1 MATKSDSVSS
11 ATGRALHEIVLNDSI
26 RYANGDPVEKW
37 LNDLLCLDAY
47 KCIKNYLRDTLFSY
61 HKASEGFLHRIMALY
76 VSSHY
81 KNTPNDLQLLSDA
94 PAHHIFALLGPV
106 DPNQSSLPEV
116 LCILQICLEGDI
128 SSSTIMNSL
137 SRGKR
142 ASGDLIPWTISQ
154 QFQDQDFAGLSG
166 ARVVRIATHP
176 DYQSMGYGTRAMN
189 LLQQYYKGEMISLS
203 ETKDIDDNV
212 TPVDEQDV
220 SLVDERLTP
229 RKNLPPLL
237 MKLTERKPEKLDYLG
252 VSFGLTAGLLKF
264 WKKSKFTPVY
274 LRQTPNDLTGEHSCI
289 MLKMLHT
296 EDNPE
301 DRSEPWLAA
310 FWKDFRRRFVSL
322 LSYQFRTFKPSMA
335 LNILQEKTFKSTGK
349 KKMSLAE
356 LEAHFTKYDVK
367 RLELYAQNMVDYH
380 LVIDL
385 LPAISRLFF
394 LGLIDTHLSV
404 VQSGLLLGLGLQHRT
419 VDELE
424 KELDLPSSQLL
435 GLFNRIIRK
444 IVQNLNEIL
453 EADVEK
459 DMVAR
464 KEITLEPVKQT
475 MDEELNEAANEVLQ
489 KQRQEAAVLSGIDL
503 TNYAIR
509 GSEHDWQKALSG
521 SNEKKGLVSVKSNKE
536 KKRKPE
542 SNLLEEFSTS
552 AKRKKD
558 KKKHKH

>member
-1 MATKSDSVSS
+1 
-11 ATGRALHEIVLNDSI
+11 
-26 RYANGDPVEKW
+26 
-37 LNDLLCLDAY
+37 
-47 KCIKNYLRDTLFSY
+47 
-61 HKASEGFLHRIMALY
+61 
-76 VSSHY
+76 
-81 KNTPNDLQLLSDA
+81 
-94 PAHHIFALLGPV
+94 
-106 DPNQSSLPEV
+106 
-116 LCILQICLEGDI
+116 
-128 SSSTIMNSL
+128 
-137 SRGKR
+137 
-142 ASGDLIPWTISQ
+142 
-154 QFQDQDFAGLSG
+154 
-166 ARVVRIATHP
+166 
-176 DYQSMGYGTRAMN
+176 
-189 LLQQYYKGEMISLS
+189 
-203 ETKDIDDNV
+203 
-212 TPVDEQDV
+212 
-220 SLVDERLTP
+220 
-229 RKNLPPLL
+229 
-237 MKLTERKPEKLDYLG
+237 
-252 VSFGLTAGLLKF
+252 
-264 WKKSKFTPVY
+264 
-274 LRQTPNDLTGEHSCI
+274 
-289 MLKMLHT
+289 
-296 EDNPE
+296 
-301 DRSEPWLAA
+301 
-310 FWKDFRRRFVSL
+310 
-322 LSYQFRTFKPSMA
+322 
-335 LNILQEKTFKSTGK
+335 
-349 KKMSLAE
+349 MSLTE

-503 TNYAIR
+503 TNYEIK

-521 SNEKKGLVSVKSNKE
+521 SSEKKGLVSVKSNKE

-542 SNLLEEFSTS
+542 SNLLEEFSSS
-552 AKRKKD
+552 AKKKKD